1 MMNSI
6 WTIIGSVGTS
16 LIASGGLVWLCR
28 EWISARLTK
37 SIQHEYDI
45 KLEDFKNRIHFE
57 YELKLESNKKD
68 LQRVLDEYQI
78 RFKYW
83 YDEKSKAEKI
93 LYSSLSEMYYSYVK
107 FVHEDTVF
115 LKYSNPSERVRLAQ
129 EMIDYLQGI
138 MEKCFSNWL
147 KQRLYLDDE
156 EDAIIN
162 KLFLINSEIE
172 AVCIDYIH
180 KNNLEQL
187 KSSIKEI
194 LIRMSDCL
202 KLLRKSFQHSLQA
215 VQIDFHKDSAKE
227 KKEPDNG

>member
-1 MMNSI
+1 MSTV

-16 LIASGGLVWLCR
+16 LLASGGLVWLCR

-138 MEKCFSNWL
+138 TEKCFSNWL

>member
-1 MMNSI
+1 M
-6 WTIIGSVGTS
+6 
-16 LIASGGLVWLCR
+16 
-28 EWISARLTK
+28 
-37 SIQHEYDI
+37 
-45 KLEDFKNRIHFE
+45 
-57 YELKLESNKKD
+57 
-68 LQRVLDEYQI
+68 
-78 RFKYW
+78 
-83 YDEKSKAEKI
+83 
-93 LYSSLSEMYYSYVK
+93 YVK

-138 MEKCFSNWL
+138 MEKRFSNWL

>member
-1 MMNSI
+1 MSTV

-16 LIASGGLVWLCR
+16 LLASGGLVWVCR

-37 SIQHEYDI
+37 SIQHEYDV
-45 KLEDFKNRIHFE
+45 KLEDFKSRIHFE
-57 YELKLESNKKD
+57 YELKLEANKKD
-68 LQRVLDEYQI
+68 FQRVLDEHQI

-83 YDEKSKAEKI
+83 YDEKSKAEKS

-115 LKYSNPSERVRLAQ
+115 LKYSNNSDRVRLTQ

-138 MEKCFSNWL
+138 SEKCFSNWL

-172 AVCIDYIH
+172 GVCIDYIH

-187 KSSIKEI
+187 KSCIKDI

-202 KLLRKSFQHSLQA
+202 KLLRKRFQYSLQT
-215 VQIDFHKDSAKE
+215 VKNDIHEDFAKNN
-227 KKEPDNG
+227 KESVND

>member
-1 MMNSI
+1 MNSI

>member
-1 MMNSI
+1 M
-6 WTIIGSVGTS
+6 
-16 LIASGGLVWLCR
+16 R
-28 EWISARLTK
+28 
-37 SIQHEYDI
+37 
-45 KLEDFKNRIHFE
+45 
-57 YELKLESNKKD
+57 
-68 LQRVLDEYQI
+68 
-78 RFKYW
+78 W

-115 LKYSNPSERVRLAQ
+115 LKYSNASDRVRLAQ
-129 EMIDYLQGI
+129 EIIDYLQSI
-138 MEKCFSNWL
+138 TEKCFSTWL

-156 EDAIIN
+156 EDALIN

-215 VQIDFHKDSAKE
+215 VKNDDDKDNAKE
-227 KKEPDNG
+227 KKEPDND